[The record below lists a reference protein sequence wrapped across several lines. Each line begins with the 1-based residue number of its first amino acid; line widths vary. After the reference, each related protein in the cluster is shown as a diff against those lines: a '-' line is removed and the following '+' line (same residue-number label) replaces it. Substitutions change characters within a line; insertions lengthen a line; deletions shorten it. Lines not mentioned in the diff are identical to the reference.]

1 MTATQSRTLGVALA
15 VAALVVMIG
24 VGREETAEDAPPDKT
39 RRVDRARDVEQR
51 YEDARARLAAGA
63 RIVSRKRI
71 SDTEEIEVVLIPEA
85 YSEALD
91 TRCVVYKN
99 SELNTSS
106 LACSGAGWRRAD
118 GS

>member
-1 MTATQSRTLGVALA
+1 MTATQSRVLGVALA
-15 VAALVVMIG
+15 AAALAVVIG
-24 VGREETAEDAPPDKT
+24 VVRQDGAGVEPADATPRVAHARE
-39 RRVDRARDVEQR
+39 VERR
-51 YEDARARLAAGA
+51 YEEARARLAAGA
-63 RIVSRKRI
+63 RIVSRRRI
-71 SDTEEIEVVLIPEA
+71 SEAEEIEVVLIPEA

>member
-1 MTATQSRTLGVALA
+1 
-15 VAALVVMIG
+15 MIG
-24 VGREETAEDAPPDKT
+24 VGREQAAEDAPPDKT
-39 RRVDRARDVEQR
+39 RRDVEQR